1 MSLPPSTGGHLVLNS
16 VSVLSE
22 LVTGYCSGKAEPE
35 FFKVKLSLSIWCKN
49 SYRRCGQGLAQLFG
63 EACLPWNGVG

>member
-22 LVTGYCSGKAEPE
+22 LVTGYCSGKTELE
-35 FFKVKLSLSIWCKN
+35 FFKGVKAFFIYMVQKFL
-49 SYRRCGQGLAQLFG
+49 
-63 EACLPWNGVG
+63 